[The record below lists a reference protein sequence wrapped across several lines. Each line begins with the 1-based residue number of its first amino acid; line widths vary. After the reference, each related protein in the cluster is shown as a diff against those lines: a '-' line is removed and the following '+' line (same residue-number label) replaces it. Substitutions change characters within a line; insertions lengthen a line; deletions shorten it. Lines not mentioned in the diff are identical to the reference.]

1 MPYYNFNLYKHKQMK
16 KFIIPLMLTMLL
28 GACNQQQKLNYP
40 VTQKVN
46 TIDEYFGVT
55 VEDPYRWLEDDNAE
69 NTKAW
74 VIEENKVT
82 DAYLDKIPYRN
93 KIKERLTQL
102 WDYQKVGVPF
112 KKGDYYFQYK
122 NDGLQD
128 QSVLY
133 YSKSLSEKSRI
144 LLNPNKLSKD
154 GTVALAG
161 IAISKDSKYLAY
173 RIARSGSDWNELY
186 VKEIAT
192 GKNLT
197 DHLMW
202 LKFAGV
208 AWYKNGF
215 FYSRYDAPK
224 KGDALKASNEF
235 HKVYY
240 HKLGDKQANDKLIYE
255 NKKHPKRIY
264 SVSVTDNQKYL
275 ILYDSGAG
283 NGNGL
288 YVKDLTKKQ
297 SNFVEITSNLEYAHQ
312 IVDELDGKLL
322 MYTNHNAPFYKLMQI
337 DVRKP
342 QQKHWQTLIPEKNNV
357 LKGIN
362 LVGEKIV
369 ANYIKDA
376 YSMVEIYNTNGTLN
390 TTVKLPEIG
399 TATGFS
405 GEKNDPIAFYGFAS
419 FTTPQTVYK
428 YNFKTQQSEV
438 VFQPKVNYN
447 SADFITEQKFY
458 ISKDGTK
465 VPMFIIHKK
474 GLKLDGNNPCLLY
487 GYGGFNI
494 SLTPYFSPRRILWL
508 ENGGVYVVANLRGG
522 GEYGEKWHKAG
533 TKMQKQNVFDDCI
546 AAAKYLIDKK
556 YTNSNLLALKGGSNG
571 GLLTAAVVNQQPD
584 LFRVA
589 IPEVGVMD
597 MLRYHKFT
605 IGWSW
610 ASDYG
615 TSADSK
621 EMFQYLLKYSPI
633 HNISETA
640 NYPAIL
646 VTTADHDDRVVPA
659 HSFKYI
665 ATLQEKYIGKNPV
678 LIRIESKA
686 GHGGGMPIS
695 KQIEEYTDIW
705 AFVFHNMNLK
715 PNLKQQANN

>member
-1 MPYYNFNLYKHKQMK
+1 MK
-16 KFIIPLMLTMLL
+16 KIAIPLMLMVLFS
-28 GACNQQQKLNYP
+28 ACGHQKINYP
-40 VTQKVN
+40 KTKKG
-46 TIDEYFGVT
+46 TTEDTYFGVK
-55 VEDPYRWLEDDNAE
+55 VKDPYRWLEDDNADD
-69 NTKAW
+69 TKAW
-74 VIEENKVT
+74 VKEQNKVT
-82 DAYLDKIPYRN
+82 DAYLAEIPFRN
-93 KIKERLTQL
+93 KLKERLTQL
-102 WDYQKVGVPF
+102 WNYQKVGVPF

-128 QSVLY
+128 QSVLFVT
-133 YSKSLSEKSRI
+133 KSLDKEPRV
-144 LLNPNKLSKD
+144 LLDPNKLSKD

-186 VKEIAT
+186 VKDIAT
-192 GKNLT
+192 GKDLK

-202 LKFAGV
+202 LKFAEV

-224 KGDALKASNEF
+224 KGDALKASNTF

-240 HKLGDKQANDKLIYE
+240 HKLGDSQDKDKLVYE
-255 NKKHPKRIY
+255 NKKYPNRIY
-264 SVSVTDNQKYL
+264 NVSVTDNQKYM
-275 ILYDSGAG
+275 ILYDAGAG

-288 YVKDLTKKQ
+288 YVKNLTKRRAK
-297 SNFVEITSNLEYAHQ
+297 FVEVSSNLAYAHH
-312 IVDELDGKLL
+312 IVDELNGKLL
-322 MYTNHNAPFYKLMQI
+322 MYTNEDAPRYKLMLV
-337 DVRKP
+337 DVNRP
-342 QQKHWQTLIPEKNNV
+342 QKKYWKTLIPEKENV
-357 LKGIN
+357 LKNVN
-362 LVGEKIV
+362 LAGGKIV
-369 ANYIKDA
+369 VNYIKDA
-376 YSMVEIYNTNGTLN
+376 YSTAEIYKPNGVLDTA
-390 TTVKLPEIG
+390 VKLPGIG

-405 GEKNDPIAFYGFAS
+405 GEKKSDIAFYGFAS
-419 FTTPQTVYK
+419 FTSPRAVYK
-428 YNFKTQQSEV
+428 YNLKTNKTEL
-438 VFQPKVNYN
+438 FYQPKVNYN
-447 SADFITEQKFY
+447 SADFVTEQRFFT
-458 ISKDGTK
+458 SKDGTK

-494 SLTPYFSPRRILWL
+494 SLTPYFSPRRIVWL
-508 ENGGVYVVANLRGG
+508 ENGGIYVVANLRGG

-546 AAAKYLIDKK
+546 AAAEYLIENK
-556 YTNSNLLALKGGSNG
+556 YTNSSLLALKGGSNG
-571 GLLTAAVVNQQPD
+571 GLLTAAVVNQRPD
-584 LFRVA
+584 LFSVA

-633 HNISETA
+633 HNISSEA
-640 NYPAIL
+640 DYPAIL

-665 ATLQEKYIGKNPV
+665 AALQEKYKGNHPV

-686 GHGGGMPIS
+686 GHGGGMPVS

-705 AFVFHNMNLK
+705 SFIFYNMGLTPGK
-715 PNLKQQANN
+715 

>member
-1 MPYYNFNLYKHKQMK
+1 MK
-16 KFIIPLMLTMLL
+16 KTIVPLLL
-28 GACNQQQKLNYP
+28 FALLVGCKQQKLNYP
-40 VTQKVN
+40 N
-46 TIDEYFGVT
+46 TKKGNTEDDYFGMKVK
-55 VEDPYRWLEDDNAE
+55 DPYRWLEDDNAE
-69 NTKAW
+69 DTKAW
-74 VIEENKVT
+74 VKEENKVT
-82 DAYLDKIPYRN
+82 DDYLAKIPFRS
-93 KIKERLTQL
+93 KIKERLTEL
-102 WDYQKVGVPF
+102 WNYPKAGVPF

-133 YSKSLSEKSRI
+133 VSKSLDEKPRV
-144 LLNPNKLSKD
+144 LLDPNKLSAD

-161 IAISKDSKYLAY
+161 IAISKDSKYLSY
-173 RIARSGSDWNELY
+173 RIARSGSDWNEAY

-192 GKNLT
+192 GKDLK

-202 LKFAGV
+202 LKFAGI

-215 FYSRYDAPK
+215 FYARYDTPK
-224 KGDALKASNEF
+224 KGDALKASNTF

-240 HKLGDKQANDKLIYE
+240 HKLGDSQDKDKLIYE
-255 NKKHPKRIY
+255 NKKYPKRMY
-264 SVSVTDNQKYL
+264 NVSVSDNQKYML
-275 ILYDSGAG
+275 LYDEGAG

-288 YVKDLTKKQ
+288 YLKNLTKK
-297 SNFVEITSNLEYAHQ
+297 NAKFVQISDNLEYAHY
-312 IVDELDGKLL
+312 IIDELNGKLL
-322 MYTNHNAPFYKLMQI
+322 MYTNEDAPRYKLMLV
-337 DVRKP
+337 DVKRP
-342 QQKHWQTLIPEKNNV
+342 QKKYWKTFVPEKKNV
-357 LKGIN
+357 MKSVELAG
-362 LVGEKIV
+362 GKIIV
-369 ANYIKDA
+369 NYIRDA
-376 YSMVEIYNTNGTLN
+376 YSAVEVYNTDGSLS
-390 TTVKLPEIG
+390 TTVKLPGIG

-405 GEKNDPIAFYGFAS
+405 GEKKSDIAFYGFAS
-419 FTTPQTVYK
+419 FTSPRTVYK
-428 YNFKTQQSEV
+428 YNVKTNQSEV
-438 VFQPKVNYN
+438 FYQPKVNYN
-447 SADFITEQKFY
+447 RNDFVTEQKFY
-458 ISKDGTK
+458 TSKDGTK

-494 SLTPYFSPRRILWL
+494 SLTPYFSPRRIVWL

-546 AAAKYLIDKK
+546 AAAKYLIEKK
-556 YTNSNLLALKGGSNG
+556 YTNPNLLALKGGSNG
-571 GLLTAAVVNQQPD
+571 GLLTAAVINQQPD

-621 EMFQYLLKYSPI
+621 QMFQYLLKYSPV
-633 HNISETA
+633 HNISSTA
-640 NYPAIL
+640 NYPAVL

-665 ATLQEKYIGKNPV
+665 ATLQEKYQGNRPV

-705 AFVFHNMNLK
+705 AFIFYNMGLTLK
-715 PNLKQQANN
+715 E

>member
-1 MPYYNFNLYKHKQMK
+1 MK
-16 KFIIPLMLTMLL
+16 KITFPLMLMVLFS
-28 GACNQQQKLNYP
+28 ACQQQKINYP
-40 VTQKVN
+40 ETKKGTTEDV
-46 TIDEYFGVT
+46 YFGVK
-55 VEDPYRWLEDDNAE
+55 VQDPYRWLEDDNADD
-69 NTKAW
+69 TKAW
-74 VIEENKVT
+74 VKEQNKVT
-82 DAYLDKIPYRN
+82 DAYLAEIPFRN
-93 KIKERLTQL
+93 QIKERLTQL
-102 WDYQKVGVPF
+102 WNYQKVGVPF

-133 YSKSLSEKSRI
+133 VTKSLNEEPRV
-144 LLNPNKLSKD
+144 LLDPNKLSTD

-186 VKEIAT
+186 VKNIAT
-192 GKNLT
+192 GEDLK

-215 FYSRYDAPK
+215 FYSRYDTPK
-224 KGDALKASNEF
+224 KGDALKASNTF

-240 HKLGDKQANDKLIYE
+240 HKLGDSQDKDKLIYE
-255 NKKHPKRIY
+255 NKKYPNRMY
-264 SVSVTDNQKYL
+264 NVSVTDNEKYML
-275 ILYDSGAG
+275 LYNEGAG

-288 YVKDLTKKQ
+288 YVKNLTKRNAK
-297 SNFVEITSNLEYAHQ
+297 FVKITDDLEHVHH
-312 IVDELDGKLL
+312 IVDELNGKLL
-322 MYTNHNAPFYKLMQI
+322 MYTNENAPCYKLMLV
-337 DVRKP
+337 DTKHP
-342 QQKHWQTLIPEKNNV
+342 QKKYWRTLIPEKENV
-357 LKGIN
+357 LKNVN
-362 LVGEKIV
+362 LIGGKLV

-376 YSMVEIYNTNGTLN
+376 YSAVGIYKTDGTLD
-390 TTVKLPEIG
+390 TAVKLPGIG
-399 TATGFS
+399 TASGFS
-405 GEKNDPIAFYGFAS
+405 GENKSDVAFYGFTS
-419 FTTPQTVYK
+419 FTSPRTVYK
-428 YNFKTQQSEV
+428 YNLKTNKTEV
-438 VFQPKVNYN
+438 FYQPKVNYN
-447 SADFITEQKFY
+447 SADFVTEQKFY
-458 ISKDGTK
+458 TSKDGTR

-494 SLTPYFSPRRILWL
+494 SLTPYFSPRRIVWL

-522 GEYGEKWHKAG
+522 GEYGAKWHKAG

-546 AAAKYLIDKK
+546 AAAKYLIDNK

-633 HNISETA
+633 HNISDKA
-640 NYPAIL
+640 NYPSIL

-665 ATLQEKYIGKNPV
+665 ATLQEKYQGNNPV

-705 AFVFHNMNLK
+705 SFIFYNMKLT
-715 PNLKQQANN
+715 PNK